1 MTLFPEILTLY
12 FRILSRDFIFLSRL
26 PRILSRLSEILSRN
40 LIFLSRFP
48 RILSRYLSFLSRF
61 PEILSRFLS
70 FSPRFFASIFRNQ
83 KETYIIVLGLRI
95 YPITAFLNKAYEAIN
110 GFIFVN
116 IALHHLLS
124 LI

>member
-1 MTLFPEILTLY
+1 MFSGITTM
-12 FRILSRDFIFLSRL
+12 FRKITTTFSGITTTFRKITTMEVK
-26 PRILSRLSEILSRN
+26 ITTM
-40 LIFLSRFP
+40 
-48 RILSRYLSFLSRF
+48 
-61 PEILSRFLS
+61 FLS

-83 KETYIIVLGLRI
+83 TETYIIVLGLRV

>member
-1 MTLFPEILTLY
+1 MFSGITTM
-12 FRILSRDFIFLSRL
+12 FRKITTTFSGITTTFRKITTM
-26 PRILSRLSEILSRN
+26 
-40 LIFLSRFP
+40 
-48 RILSRYLSFLSRF
+48 
-61 PEILSRFLS
+61 FLS

-83 KETYIIVLGLRI
+83 TETYIIVLGLRV